1 MTTYAAGYADFVPN
15 RATGLDW
22 SRVME
27 AEAAPPRSAARGT
40 RGVGLSAQSIVA
52 AAIAVAD
59 RDGLDAV
66 SIRRVAALLGVRPMS
81 LYTHIASKDELLDLM
96 ANELVGLMLIDP
108 PPTGGWRSQLSAIA
122 RRSYA
127 TFVAH
132 PWVLAAFARR
142 PRPGPNAALHAKQ
155 MARAVAELGL
165 ESDQMWV
172 LLGIV
177 DDFVLGHALRVA
189 TRGVSRDLDASLT
202 ASDLAEVPELRGLSR
217 LEDARDTSVVFE
229 TGLQTVLDGV
239 AIHFASSPTG
249 VAESPQP
256 A

>member
-1 MTTYAAGYADFVPN
+1 MPN

-22 SRVME
+22 GRAIETDSLDTPAR
-27 AEAAPPRSAARGT
+27 AA
-40 RGVGLSAQSIVA
+40 RGVGLNAQAIVD
-52 AAIAVAD
+52 AAIVVAD
-59 RDGLDAV
+59 QDGLDAV

-108 PPTGGWRSQLSAIA
+108 PPTGGWREQLSAIA
-122 RRSYA
+122 RRSHE
-127 TFVAH
+127 TFIVH

-155 MARAVAELGL
+155 MVRAVTELEL
-165 ESDQMWV
+165 PPDDMWA

-177 DDFVLGHALRVA
+177 DDYVLGAALRAA
-189 TRGVSRDLDASLT
+189 TRGVARDLDASFT
-202 ASDLAEVPELRGLSR
+202 ASDIAETPELSSLSR
-217 LEDARDTSVVFE
+217 LDHARETRVTFE
-229 TGLQTVLDGV
+229 AGLQTVLDGV
-239 AIHFASSPTG
+239 AIRFARSGAGIVSD
-249 VAESPQP
+249 SPQP

>member
-1 MTTYAAGYADFVPN
+1 MPN

-22 SRVME
+22 GRAIQADSLD
-27 AEAAPPRSAARGT
+27 APARGT
-40 RGVGLSAQSIVA
+40 RGSGLNAQAIVES
-52 AAIAVAD
+52 AIAVAD
-59 RDGLDAV
+59 CDGLDAV

-108 PPTGGWRSQLSAIA
+108 PPTGGWRSELGAIA
-122 RRSYA
+122 RRSHA

-155 MARAVAELGL
+155 MARAVAELEL
-165 ESDQMWV
+165 DSKDMWM

-177 DDFVLGHALRVA
+177 DDYVLGHALRFA
-189 TRGVSRDLDASLT
+189 TRGVGRDLDASLT
-202 ASDLAEVPELRGLSR
+202 ASDLAEVPELAGLPG
-217 LEDARDTSVVFE
+217 LEHARETNESFE
-229 TGLQTVLDGV
+229 TGLQAVLDGV
-239 AIHFASSPTG
+239 ASRFVSSPPSGASSP
-249 VAESPQP
+249 SPQP